1 MRASFFITMGMKK
14 KEKIFKLINIA
25 IYYLL
30 IFLFTYAGISK
41 LMDHNTFK
49 TTLMQSP
56 VIANMSAILSWMI
69 PLAVLFTV
77 FLLIVNKYKYA
88 GYLSSLILMSVFTA
102 YIAYMILFIPYLP
115 CSCGGI
121 WSELTWGNHLVF
133 NVILIILI
141 LTSMLA
147 ISKHKIFIA
156 INRISRKPV

>member
-1 MRASFFITMGMKK
+1 MKK
-14 KEKIFKLINIA
+14 KEKIFSFINTS

-41 LMDHNTFK
+41 LMDHNNFE
-49 TTLMQSP
+49 TTLRQSP
-56 VIANMSAILSWMI
+56 VIGSMSAILSWLI

-77 FLLIVNKYKYA
+77 FLLMVNKYKYA
-88 GYLSSLILMSVFTA
+88 GYLFSLILMAVFTA

-121 WSELTWGNHLVF
+121 LSGLTWGNHLVF
-133 NVILIILI
+133 NIILMLLILISL
-141 LTSMLA
+141 LS
-147 ISKHKIFIA
+147 ISGHKLFIA